1 MYKDMLPGEELK
13 VINPDFCM
21 RICFDEEGGSRSER
35 GGAFVGQT
43 FLDVILELLP
53 VHLGIPFYFTN
64 GMGLASPLDQI

>member
-1 MYKDMLPGEELK
+1 
-13 VINPDFCM
+13 M
-21 RICFDEEGGSRSER
+21 RRVDREARG